1 MNINWTITH
10 IKDKTVSYCMFSDV
24 KRLVA
29 SIRSCGKV
37 IFSVAKRTKT
47 SLFIQV
53 FSGETA
59 CADSFAV
66 AHIPKGAEDLKY
78 VKASSYNPFSGER
91 SERSYLRLSPK
102 QGMPELKR
110 YLSAVLEQMGL
121 GVENLDVEVSI
132 SNVHELTEQ

>member
-10 IKDKTVSYCMFSDV
+10 IKDKTVSYCMFSDA
-24 KRLVA
+24 KKLVA

-37 IFSVAKRTKT
+37 IFSVMKRTKT

-53 FSGETA
+53 FSGDA
-59 CADSFAV
+59 SCPDSFAV

-91 SERSYLRLSPK
+91 SELSYLRLSPK

-121 GVENLDVEVSI
+121 AMESLDVEVTI
-132 SNVHELTEQ
+132 NNVPELTEQ